1 MGTGRPRKEIDQ
13 KQFESLCGMQCTEL
27 EICDWFDV
35 TDKTLDKWCHEV
47 YDKPFSVVFRAKR
60 EKGKISLRRKLWQHI
75 DNNPSACIFACK
87 NILGYTDRIQTD
99 TNLNVD
105 SSVDMMKEYLQGKK
119 DGK

>member
-1 MGTGRPRKEIDQ
+1 MTAGRPKKQIDQ
-13 KQFESLCGMQCTEL
+13 KQFESLCGMQCTEI

-35 TDKTLDKWCHEV
+35 QDDTLNRWCKET
-47 YDKPFSVVFRAKR
+47 YGKNFSEVFRAKR

-105 SSVDMMKEYLQGKK
+105 SSVDMMKQYLQEKK